1 MNFKG
6 RSLAVLCGVLL
17 LGGCGEV
24 NEAPTLPG
32 PVQVDP
38 TAFVSAQEYRFTPG
52 SVLETTSL
60 RLDFINPRFGGGVS
74 IPVRSS
80 PNQGSGEARLQGIEA
95 IIAPTDDNRI
105 AIRIAERV
113 PPLEVVAFAPNNAR
127 LSTRV
132 DLSTENGLALISSGV
147 GDRRLRVNTAFSG
160 EIGIT
165 RLRERVS
172 STSTTLR
179 PDGSLTTT
187 ELREE
192 VPEFVITG
200 RITLQV
206 TRILVSRSGNQV
218 VLEGQASLTAR
229 VPGVLNEVT
238 GQFFGSSDLRQS
250 NVDVIL
256 QQGSFSASF
265 VVRQR
270 GVAGDGTPEDPLAL
284 FARLNFR
291 PNQAEIVYRPAQV
304 GTQSVLF
311 APDPTRPNI
320 LPNQLVR
327 IRRLLNG
334 RVQAEFDPANVST
347 VLNFVQVSPPPRPF
361 PTPIPQL
368 PVPTPGPG
376 APTAFDYF
384 FSLRTE
390 RSTGT
395 LPGSPVE
402 GTNPDPVILQGI
414 VPATGDFVFR
424 TLAGAQL
431 AGPFNRRDIGGGV
444 QRGNLNLIFDS
455 TTSAD
460 RISGQWFLEQE
471 FPTGNVEGGTAD
483 EPGNAPSREG
493 AILIIRGFFEGTEV
507 RL

>member
-60 RLDFINPRFGGGVS
+60 RLDYVNPRFDNG
-74 IPVRSS
+74 IPVRTN
-80 PNQGSGEARLQGIEA
+80 PLQGSGEARIANVEA
-95 IIAPTDDNRI
+95 RILPVNEIPANELTIDSTLRSSTLAIQIARTAPLVNLI
-105 AIRIAERV
+105 A
-113 PPLEVVAFAPNNAR
+113 FGPNDGR
-127 LSTRV
+127 LSTQFNIAGLV
-132 DLSTENGLALISSGV
+132 AISTNPNDQRI
-147 GDRRLRVNTAFSG
+147 RVNTTFRAVRDDK
-160 EIGIT
+160 T
-165 RLRERVS
+165 VL
-172 STSTTLR
+172 TLTVR
-179 PDGSLTTT
+179 
-187 ELREE
+187 
-192 VPEFVITG
+192 
-200 RITLQV
+200 
-206 TRILVSRSGNQV
+206 RILVNRNGSQV
-218 VLEGQASLTAR
+218 VLEGDSSLI
-229 VPGVLNEVT
+229 VPTTGVLYEDPGPN
-238 GQFFGSSDLRQS
+238 GNPPAGSFVNPPPPQGP
-250 NVDVIL
+250 VVAIL
-256 QQGSFSASF
+256 QTGNFSASF

-270 GVAGDGTPEDPLAL
+270 GVAGDGTPEDALAL
-284 FARLNFR
+284 YARLNFR

-361 PTPIPQL
+361 PTPISQL
-368 PVPTPGPG
+368 PVPGRPD

-402 GTNPDPVILQGI
+402 GTNLEPVILQGI
-414 VPATGDFVFR
+414 VPTTGDFVFR

-431 AGPFNRRDIGGGV
+431 AGPFNRLDVGGGV

-483 EPGNAPSREG
+483 EPGTPASQQG
-493 AILIIRGFFEGTEV
+493 AILIIRGFFDGAQV

>member
-60 RLDFINPRFGGGVS
+60 RLDYVNPRFDNG
-74 IPVRSS
+74 IPVRTN
-80 PNQGSGEARLQGIEA
+80 PLQGSGEARIANVEA
-95 IIAPTDDNRI
+95 RI
-105 AIRIAERV
+105 LPVNEIPASELTIDSTLRSSTLAIQIGRTT
-113 PPLEVVAFAPNNAR
+113 PLVNITAFGPNDGR
-127 LSTRV
+127 LSTQFNIAGLV
-132 DLSTENGLALISSGV
+132 AISTNPNDQRI
-147 GDRRLRVNTAFSG
+147 RVNTTFRAV
-160 EIGIT
+160 
-165 RLRERVS
+165 REGTVL
-172 STSTTLR
+172 TLTVR
-179 PDGSLTTT
+179 
-187 ELREE
+187 
-192 VPEFVITG
+192 
-200 RITLQV
+200 
-206 TRILVSRSGNQV
+206 RILVNRNGNQV
-218 VLEGQASLTAR
+218 VLEGDSSLI
-229 VPGVLNEVT
+229 VPTTGVLFEDGGPGPGGEILAPGSFVNPLPPQGPVT
-238 GQFFGSSDLRQS
+238 A
-250 NVDVIL
+250 IL
-256 QQGSFSASF
+256 QTGSFSASF

-270 GVAGDGTPEDPLAL
+270 GVAGDGTPEDALAL

-368 PVPTPGPG
+368 PELPVPDRPG
-376 APTAFDYF
+376 APTVFDYF

-390 RSTGT
+390 REEGEDT
-395 LPGSPVE
+395 PV
-402 GTNPDPVILQGI
+402 VLQGI

-431 AGPFNRRDIGGGV
+431 AGPFNRLDIGGGT
-444 QRGNLNLIFDS
+444 QRGNLNLVFDS
-455 TTSAD
+455 TTSAE
-460 RISGQWFLEQE
+460 RISGQWFLEQQ
-471 FPTGNVEGGTAD
+471 FPTNALTPDPTGT
-483 EPGNAPSREG
+483 
-493 AILIIRGFFEGTEV
+493 ILIIRGFFEGTEV

>member
-1 MNFKG
+1 MSFKS

-24 NEAPTLPG
+24 NESPTLPG

-38 TAFVSAQEYRFTPG
+38 AAFVSAQEYRFTPG

-165 RLRERVS
+165 QLRERVS
-172 STSTTLR
+172 ATSTTLR
-179 PDGSLTTT
+179 PDGSLTTN

-192 VPEFVITG
+192 VPEFIITG

-218 VLEGQASLTAR
+218 VLEGQAFLTSR

-238 GQFFGSSDLRQS
+238 GEFFGSSDLRQS

-270 GVAGDGTPEDPLAL
+270 GVAGDGTPEDALAL

-368 PVPTPGPG
+368 PVPTPGPD

-390 RSTGT
+390 REEGGGT
-395 LPGSPVE
+395 PV
-402 GTNPDPVILQGI
+402 VLQGI

-431 AGPFNRRDIGGGV
+431 AGPFNRLDVGGSV
-444 QRGNLNLIFDS
+444 QKGNLNLIFDS
-455 TTSAD
+455 TTSAE
-460 RISGQWFLEQE
+460 RISGQWFIEQE
-471 FPTGNVEGGTAD
+471 FPTNNLAD
-483 EPGNAPSREG
+483 REG

>member
-60 RLDFINPRFGGGVS
+60 RLDYVNPRFDNG
-74 IPVRSS
+74 IPVRTN
-80 PNQGSGEARLQGIEA
+80 PLQGSGEARIANVEA
-95 IIAPTDDNRI
+95 RILPVNEIPASELTIDSTLRSSTLAIQIGQTTPLVNLIA
-105 AIRIAERV
+105 
-113 PPLEVVAFAPNNAR
+113 FGPNDGR
-127 LSTRV
+127 LSTQFNIAGLV
-132 DLSTENGLALISSGV
+132 AISTNPNDQRI
-147 GDRRLRVNTAFSG
+147 RVNTTFRAVRDDK
-160 EIGIT
+160 T
-165 RLRERVS
+165 VL
-172 STSTTLR
+172 TLTVR
-179 PDGSLTTT
+179 
-187 ELREE
+187 
-192 VPEFVITG
+192 
-200 RITLQV
+200 
-206 TRILVSRSGNQV
+206 RILVNRNGSQV
-218 VLEGQASLTAR
+218 VLEGDSSLI
-229 VPGVLNEVT
+229 VPTTGVLYEDPGPN
-238 GQFFGSSDLRQS
+238 GNPPAGSFVNPPPPQGP
-250 NVDVIL
+250 VVAIL
-256 QQGSFSASF
+256 QTGNFSASF

-270 GVAGDGTPEDPLAL
+270 GVAGDGTPEDALAL
-284 FARLNFR
+284 YARLNFR

-311 APDPTRPNI
+311 APDPSRPNI

-334 RVQAEFDPANVST
+334 RVQAEFDPANTST

-368 PVPTPGPG
+368 PVPGRPD

-402 GTNPDPVILQGI
+402 GTNLEPVILQGI
-414 VPATGDFVFR
+414 VPTTGDFVFR

-431 AGPFNRRDIGGGV
+431 AGPFNRLDVGGGV

-483 EPGNAPSREG
+483 EPGNAPSQEG

>member
-38 TAFVSAQEYRFTPG
+38 TAFVSAQEYRFTPS
-52 SVLETTSL
+52 SVLETTNL
-60 RLDFINPRFGGGVS
+60 RLDYINPRFDNG
-74 IPVRSS
+74 IPVRTN
-80 PNQGSGEARLQGIEA
+80 PLQGSGEARIANVEA
-95 IIAPTDDNRI
+95 RILPVNEIPASELTIDSALRSSTLAIQIGQTTPLVNLIA
-105 AIRIAERV
+105 
-113 PPLEVVAFAPNNAR
+113 FGPNDGR
-127 LSTRV
+127 LSTQFNIAGLV
-132 DLSTENGLALISSGV
+132 AISTNPNDQRI
-147 GDRRLRVNTAFSG
+147 RVNTTFRAVRDDK
-160 EIGIT
+160 T
-165 RLRERVS
+165 VL
-172 STSTTLR
+172 TLTVR
-179 PDGSLTTT
+179 
-187 ELREE
+187 
-192 VPEFVITG
+192 
-200 RITLQV
+200 
-206 TRILVSRSGNQV
+206 RILVNRNGSQV
-218 VLEGQASLTAR
+218 VLEGDSSLI
-229 VPGVLNEVT
+229 VPTTGVLYEDPGPN
-238 GQFFGSSDLRQS
+238 GDPPAGSFVNPPPPQGP
-250 NVDVIL
+250 VVAIL
-256 QQGSFSASF
+256 QTGNFSASF

-270 GVAGDGTPEDPLAL
+270 GVAGDGTPEDALAL
-284 FARLNFR
+284 YARLNFR

-347 VLNFVQVSPPPRPF
+347 VLNFVQVSPPPQPF

-368 PVPTPGPG
+368 PVPDRPG

-402 GTNPDPVILQGI
+402 GTNLEPVILQGI

-455 TTSAD
+455 TTSAE
-460 RISGQWFLEQE
+460 RISGQWLLEQE
-471 FPTGNVEGGTAD
+471 FPT
-483 EPGNAPSREG
+483 
-493 AILIIRGFFEGTEV
+493 ILIIRGFFEGTEV

>member
-1 MNFKG
+1 M
-6 RSLAVLCGVLL
+6 
-17 LGGCGEV
+17 
-24 NEAPTLPG
+24 PG

-60 RLDFINPRFGGGVS
+60 RLDYVNPRFDNG
-74 IPVRSS
+74 IPVRTN
-80 PNQGSGEARLQGIEA
+80 PLQGSGEARIANVEA
-95 IIAPTDDNRI
+95 RILPVNEIPASDLTIDSTLRSSTLAIQIGRTTPLVNLIA
-105 AIRIAERV
+105 
-113 PPLEVVAFAPNNAR
+113 FGPNDGR
-127 LSTRV
+127 LSTQFNIAGLV
-132 DLSTENGLALISSGV
+132 AVSTLPNDQRI
-147 GDRRLRVNTAFSG
+147 RVNTTFRTIRDDG
-160 EIGIT
+160 T
-165 RLRERVS
+165 VL
-172 STSTTLR
+172 TLTVR
-179 PDGSLTTT
+179 
-187 ELREE
+187 
-192 VPEFVITG
+192 
-200 RITLQV
+200 
-206 TRILVSRSGNQV
+206 RILVNRNGNQV
-218 VLEGQASLTAR
+218 VLEGDSSLIVRTT
-229 VPGVLNEVT
+229 GVLYEDPGPGGNPPA
-238 GQFFGSSDLRQS
+238 GSFVNPTEGVSA
-250 NVDVIL
+250 IL
-256 QQGSFSASF
+256 QTGSFSASF

-270 GVAGDGTPEDPLAL
+270 GVAGDGTPEDALAL

-334 RVQAEFDPANVST
+334 RVQAEFDPANTST

-368 PVPTPGPG
+368 PVPTRPG
-376 APTAFDYF
+376 APTVFDYF

-402 GTNPDPVILQGI
+402 GSNPEPVILQGI
-414 VPATGDFVFR
+414 VPTTGDFVFR

-431 AGPFNRRDIGGGV
+431 AGPFNRLDIGGGT
-444 QRGNLNLIFDS
+444 QRGNLNLVFDS
-455 TTSAD
+455 TTSAE

-471 FPTGNVEGGTAD
+471 FPTGNVEGGTED
-483 EPGNAPSREG
+483 EPGNDASQEG

>member
-24 NEAPTLPG
+24 NESPTLPG

-60 RLDFINPRFGGGVS
+60 RLDYVNPRFDNG
-74 IPVRSS
+74 IPVRTN
-80 PNQGSGEARLQGIEA
+80 PLQGSGEARIANVEA
-95 IIAPTDDNRI
+95 RI
-105 AIRIAERV
+105 LPVNEIPASELTIDSTLRSSTLAIQIGRTT
-113 PPLEVVAFAPNNAR
+113 PLVNLTAFGPNDGR
-127 LSTRV
+127 LSTQFNIAGLV
-132 DLSTENGLALISSGV
+132 AISTNPNDQRI
-147 GDRRLRVNTAFSG
+147 RVNTTFRAASEG
-160 EIGIT
+160 T
-165 RLRERVS
+165 VL
-172 STSTTLR
+172 TLTVR
-179 PDGSLTTT
+179 
-187 ELREE
+187 
-192 VPEFVITG
+192 
-200 RITLQV
+200 
-206 TRILVSRSGNQV
+206 RILVIRNGNQV
-218 VLEGQASLTAR
+218 VLEGDSSLI
-229 VPGVLNEVT
+229 VPTVGVLFENGGPGPGGEILAP
-238 GQFFGSSDLRQS
+238 GSFVNPPPPQGPVVAILRT
-250 NVDVIL
+250 
-256 QQGSFSASF
+256 GSFSASF

-270 GVAGDGTPEDPLAL
+270 GVAGDGTPEDALAL

-291 PNQAEIVYRPAQV
+291 PNQAEIVYRPDQV

-368 PVPTPGPG
+368 PVPDRPG

-390 RSTGT
+390 REEG
-395 LPGSPVE
+395 E
-402 GTNPDPVILQGI
+402 GTPVVLQGI

-431 AGPFNRRDIGGGV
+431 SGPFNRLDIGGGT
-444 QRGNLNLIFDS
+444 QRGNLNLVFDS
-455 TTSAD
+455 TTSAE

-471 FPTGNVEGGTAD
+471 FPTGNIEDGT
-483 EPGNAPSREG
+483 ENQEG

>member
-1 MNFKG
+1 M
-6 RSLAVLCGVLL
+6 
-17 LGGCGEV
+17 
-24 NEAPTLPG
+24 PG

-38 TAFVSAQEYRFTPG
+38 AAFVSAQEYRFTPG

-60 RLDFINPRFGGGVS
+60 RLDYVNPRFDRG
-74 IPVRSS
+74 IPVRTN
-80 PNQGSGEARLQGIEA
+80 PLQGSGEARIANVEA
-95 IIAPTDDNRI
+95 RILPVNEIPATELTIDSTLRSSTLAIQIGRTTPLVNLIA
-105 AIRIAERV
+105 
-113 PPLEVVAFAPNNAR
+113 FGPNDGR
-127 LSTRV
+127 LSTQFNIAGLV
-132 DLSTENGLALISSGV
+132 AVSTLPNDQRI
-147 GDRRLRVNTAFSG
+147 RVNTTFRT
-160 EIGIT
+160 IRDDRT
-165 RLRERVS
+165 VL
-172 STSTTLR
+172 TLTVR
-179 PDGSLTTT
+179 
-187 ELREE
+187 
-192 VPEFVITG
+192 
-200 RITLQV
+200 
-206 TRILVSRSGNQV
+206 RILVNRNGNQV
-218 VLEGQASLTAR
+218 VLEGDSSLIVRTT
-229 VPGVLNEVT
+229 GVLYEDPGPGGNPPA
-238 GQFFGSSDLRQS
+238 GSFVNPTEGVSA
-250 NVDVIL
+250 IL
-256 QQGSFSASF
+256 QTGSFSASF

-270 GVAGDGTPEDPLAL
+270 GVAGDGTPEDALAL

-334 RVQAEFDPANVST
+334 RVQAEFDPANTST

-368 PVPTPGPG
+368 PVPDRPG
-376 APTAFDYF
+376 APTVFDYF

-402 GTNPDPVILQGI
+402 GDNPQPVILQGI
-414 VPATGDFVFR
+414 VPTTGDFVFR

-431 AGPFNRRDIGGGV
+431 AGPFNRLDIGGGT
-444 QRGNLNLIFDS
+444 QRGNLNLVFDS
-455 TTSAD
+455 TTSAE

-483 EPGNAPSREG
+483 EPGDAPSREG

>member
-1 MNFKG
+1 MSFKS

-24 NEAPTLPG
+24 NESPTLPG

-38 TAFVSAQEYRFTPG
+38 AAFVSAQEYRFTPG

-60 RLDFINPRFGGGVS
+60 RLDYVNPRFDNG
-74 IPVRSS
+74 IPVRTN
-80 PNQGSGEARLQGIEA
+80 PFQGSGEARITNVEA
-95 IIAPTDDNRI
+95 RI
-105 AIRIAERV
+105 LPVNEIPASELTIDSTLRSSTLAIQIGRTT
-113 PPLEVVAFAPNNAR
+113 PLVNITAFGPNDGR
-127 LSTRV
+127 LSTQFNIAGLV
-132 DLSTENGLALISSGV
+132 AISTLPNDQRI
-147 GDRRLRVNTAFSG
+147 RVNTTFRA
-160 EIGIT
+160 T
-165 RLRERVS
+165 REGTVL
-172 STSTTLR
+172 TLTVR
-179 PDGSLTTT
+179 
-187 ELREE
+187 
-192 VPEFVITG
+192 
-200 RITLQV
+200 
-206 TRILVSRSGNQV
+206 RILVSRNGNQV
-218 VLEGQASLTAR
+218 VLEGDSSLI
-229 VPGVLNEVT
+229 VPTTGVLYEDPGPNGNPPAGSFVNPPPPQGPVT
-238 GQFFGSSDLRQS
+238 A
-250 NVDVIL
+250 IL
-256 QQGSFSASF
+256 QTGSFSASF

-270 GVAGDGTPEDPLAL
+270 GVAGDGTPEDALAL

-291 PNQAEIVYRPAQV
+291 PNQAEIVYSPAQV
-304 GTQSVLF
+304 GMQSVLF

-368 PVPTPGPG
+368 PAPDCPD

-402 GTNPDPVILQGI
+402 GSNPEPVILQGI
-414 VPATGDFVFR
+414 VPTTGDFVFR

-431 AGPFNRRDIGGGV
+431 SGPFNRLDIGGSV
-444 QRGNLNLIFDS
+444 QRGNLSLVFDPA
-455 TTSAD
+455 TSAE

-471 FPTGNVEGGTAD
+471 FPTNNLA
-483 EPGNAPSREG
+483 AREG
-493 AILIIRGFFEGTEV
+493 IILIIRGFFEGTEV

>member
-24 NEAPTLPG
+24 NESPTLPG

-38 TAFVSAQEYRFTPG
+38 AAFVSAQEYRFTPG

-60 RLDFINPRFGGGVS
+60 RLDYVNPRFDNG
-74 IPVRSS
+74 IPVRTN
-80 PNQGSGEARLQGIEA
+80 PLQGSGEARIANVEA
-95 IIAPTDDNRI
+95 RI
-105 AIRIAERV
+105 LPVNEIPASELTIDSTLRSSTLAIQIGRTT
-113 PPLEVVAFAPNNAR
+113 PLVNITAFGPNDGR
-127 LSTRV
+127 LSTQFNIAGLV
-132 DLSTENGLALISSGV
+132 AISTLPNDQRI
-147 GDRRLRVNTAFSG
+147 RVNTTFRAIRDDG
-160 EIGIT
+160 T
-165 RLRERVS
+165 VL
-172 STSTTLR
+172 TL
-179 PDGSLTTT
+179 LTLTV
-187 ELREE
+187 R
-192 VPEFVITG
+192 
-200 RITLQV
+200 
-206 TRILVSRSGNQV
+206 RILVNRNGNQV
-218 VLEGQASLTAR
+218 VLEGDSSLI
-229 VPGVLNEVT
+229 VPTTGVLYEDPGPN
-238 GQFFGSSDLRQS
+238 GNPPAGSFVNPPPPQGP
-250 NVDVIL
+250 VVAIL
-256 QQGSFSASF
+256 QTGNFSASF

-270 GVAGDGTPEDPLAL
+270 GVAGDGTPEDALAL

-311 APDPTRPNI
+311 APDPTRLNI

-334 RVQAEFDPANVST
+334 RVQAEFDPANTST

-390 RSTGT
+390 REEGGGT
-395 LPGSPVE
+395 PV
-402 GTNPDPVILQGI
+402 VLQGI
-414 VPATGDFVFR
+414 VPATGDFLFR

-431 AGPFNRRDIGGGV
+431 SGPFNRLDIGGGT
-444 QRGNLNLIFDS
+444 QRGNLNLVFDS
-455 TTSAD
+455 TTSAE
-460 RISGQWFLEQE
+460 RISGQWFIEQE
-471 FPTGNVEGGTAD
+471 FPTNNLEA
-483 EPGNAPSREG
+483 REG

>member
-24 NEAPTLPG
+24 NESPTLPG

-38 TAFVSAQEYRFTPG
+38 AAFVSAQEYRFTPG

-60 RLDFINPRFGGGVS
+60 RLDYVNPRFDNG
-74 IPVRSS
+74 IPVRTN
-80 PNQGSGEARLQGIEA
+80 PLQGSGEARIANVEA
-95 IIAPTDDNRI
+95 RILPVNEIPATELTIDSTLRSSTLAIQIGQTTPLVNLIA
-105 AIRIAERV
+105 
-113 PPLEVVAFAPNNAR
+113 FGPNDGR
-127 LSTRV
+127 LSTQFNIAGLV
-132 DLSTENGLALISSGV
+132 AVSTLPNDQRI
-147 GDRRLRVNTAFSG
+147 RVNTTFRAASEG
-160 EIGIT
+160 T
-165 RLRERVS
+165 VL
-172 STSTTLR
+172 TLTVR
-179 PDGSLTTT
+179 
-187 ELREE
+187 
-192 VPEFVITG
+192 
-200 RITLQV
+200 
-206 TRILVSRSGNQV
+206 RILVNRNGNQV
-218 VLEGQASLTAR
+218 VLEGDSSLIVRTT
-229 VPGVLNEVT
+229 GVLYEDPGPGGNPPA
-238 GQFFGSSDLRQS
+238 GSFVNPPEGVSA
-250 NVDVIL
+250 IL
-256 QQGSFSASF
+256 QTGSFSASF

-270 GVAGDGTPEDPLAL
+270 GVAGDGTPEDALAL

-368 PVPTPGPG
+368 PVPERPG

-402 GTNPDPVILQGI
+402 GTNLSPVILQGI
-414 VPATGDFVFR
+414 VPTTGDFVFR

-431 AGPFNRRDIGGGV
+431 AGPFNRADIGGSLL
-444 QRGNLNLIFDS
+444 RGNLNLVFDP
-455 TTSAD
+455 TTSGSN
-460 RISGQWFLEQE
+460 ISGQFFIEQE
-471 FPTGNVEGGTAD
+471 FPTDNQVIGPNPPTGDGNTGTPDAGGV
-483 EPGNAPSREG
+483 
-493 AILIIRGFFEGTEV
+493 ILIIRGFFEGTQV

>member
-24 NEAPTLPG
+24 NESPTLPG

-38 TAFVSAQEYRFTPG
+38 AAFVSAQEYRFTPG

-60 RLDFINPRFGGGVS
+60 RLDYVNPRFDNG
-74 IPVRSS
+74 IPVRTN
-80 PNQGSGEARLQGIEA
+80 PLQGSGEARIANVEA
-95 IIAPTDDNRI
+95 RILPVNEIPASELTIDSTLRSSTLAIQIGRTTPLVNLIA
-105 AIRIAERV
+105 
-113 PPLEVVAFAPNNAR
+113 FGPNDGR
-127 LSTRV
+127 LSTQFNIAGLV
-132 DLSTENGLALISSGV
+132 AVSTLPNDQRI
-147 GDRRLRVNTAFSG
+147 RVNTTFRA
-160 EIGIT
+160 IRDDRT
-165 RLRERVS
+165 VL
-172 STSTTLR
+172 TLTVR
-179 PDGSLTTT
+179 
-187 ELREE
+187 
-192 VPEFVITG
+192 
-200 RITLQV
+200 
-206 TRILVSRSGNQV
+206 RILVNRNGNQV
-218 VLEGQASLTAR
+218 VLEGDSSLI
-229 VPGVLNEVT
+229 VPTTGVLYEDPGPGGNPPA
-238 GQFFGSSDLRQS
+238 GSFVNPTEGVSA
-250 NVDVIL
+250 IL
-256 QQGSFSASF
+256 QTGSFSASF

-270 GVAGDGTPEDPLAL
+270 GVAGDGTPEDALAL

-334 RVQAEFDPANVST
+334 RVQAEFDPANTST

-368 PVPTPGPG
+368 PVPTPRPG

-483 EPGNAPSREG
+483 EPGNAPSQEG

>member
-52 SVLETTSL
+52 SVLETTNL
-60 RLDFINPRFGGGVS
+60 RLDYINPRFNNG
-74 IPVRSS
+74 IPVRTN
-80 PNQGSGEARLQGIEA
+80 PLQGSGEARIANVEA
-95 IIAPTDDNRI
+95 RILPVNEIPASELTIDSTLRSSTLAIQIGQTTPLVNLIA
-105 AIRIAERV
+105 
-113 PPLEVVAFAPNNAR
+113 FGPNDGR
-127 LSTRV
+127 LSTQFNIAGLV
-132 DLSTENGLALISSGV
+132 AISTNPNDQRI
-147 GDRRLRVNTAFSG
+147 RVNTTFRAVRDDK
-160 EIGIT
+160 T
-165 RLRERVS
+165 VL
-172 STSTTLR
+172 TLTVR
-179 PDGSLTTT
+179 
-187 ELREE
+187 
-192 VPEFVITG
+192 
-200 RITLQV
+200 
-206 TRILVSRSGNQV
+206 RILVNRNGSQV
-218 VLEGQASLTAR
+218 VLEGDSSLI
-229 VPGVLNEVT
+229 VPTTGVLYEDPGPN
-238 GQFFGSSDLRQS
+238 GNPPAGSFVNPLPPQGP
-250 NVDVIL
+250 VVAIL
-256 QQGSFSASF
+256 QTGNFSASF

-270 GVAGDGTPEDPLAL
+270 GVAGDGTPEDALAL
-284 FARLNFR
+284 YARLNFR

-361 PTPIPQL
+361 PTPISQL
-368 PVPTPGPG
+368 PVPGRPD

-402 GTNPDPVILQGI
+402 GTNLEPVILQGI
-414 VPATGDFVFR
+414 VPTTGDFVFR

-431 AGPFNRRDIGGGV
+431 AGPFNRLDVGGGV

-483 EPGNAPSREG
+483 EPGNAPSQEG

>member
-24 NEAPTLPG
+24 NESPTLPG

-38 TAFVSAQEYRFTPG
+38 AAFVSAQEYRFTPG

-60 RLDFINPRFGGGVS
+60 RLDYVNPRFDNG
-74 IPVRSS
+74 IPVRTN
-80 PNQGSGEARLQGIEA
+80 PLQGSGEARIANVEA
-95 IIAPTDDNRI
+95 RILPVNEIPASDLTIDSTLRSSTLAVQIGRTTPLVNLIA
-105 AIRIAERV
+105 
-113 PPLEVVAFAPNNAR
+113 FGPNDGR
-127 LSTRV
+127 LSTQFNIAGLV
-132 DLSTENGLALISSGV
+132 AVSTLPNDQRI
-147 GDRRLRVNTAFSG
+147 RVNTTFRAIRDDG
-160 EIGIT
+160 T
-165 RLRERVS
+165 VL
-172 STSTTLR
+172 TLTVR
-179 PDGSLTTT
+179 
-187 ELREE
+187 
-192 VPEFVITG
+192 
-200 RITLQV
+200 
-206 TRILVSRSGNQV
+206 RILVNRNGNQV
-218 VLEGQASLTAR
+218 VLEGDSSLI
-229 VPGVLNEVT
+229 VPTTGVLYEDPGPN
-238 GQFFGSSDLRQS
+238 GNPPAGSFVNPSPPRGP
-250 NVDVIL
+250 VVAIL
-256 QQGSFSASF
+256 QTGNFSASF

-270 GVAGDGTPEDPLAL
+270 GVAGDGTPEDALAL

-334 RVQAEFDPANVST
+334 RVQAEFDPANTST

-368 PVPTPGPG
+368 PVPDRPG
-376 APTAFDYF
+376 APTVFDYF

-395 LPGSPVE
+395 LTLPGSPVE
-402 GTNPDPVILQGI
+402 GSNLEPVILQGI
-414 VPATGDFVFR
+414 VPTTGDFVFR

-431 AGPFNRRDIGGGV
+431 AGPFNRLDIGGGT
-444 QRGNLNLIFDS
+444 QRGNLNLVFDS
-455 TTSAD
+455 TTSAE

-471 FPTGNVEGGTAD
+471 FPTGNVEGGTAN
-483 EPGNAPSREG
+483 EPGNDPSREG

>member
-24 NEAPTLPG
+24 NESPTLPG

-38 TAFVSAQEYRFTPG
+38 AAFVSAQEYRFTPG

-60 RLDFINPRFGGGVS
+60 RLDYVNPRFDNG
-74 IPVRSS
+74 IPVRTN
-80 PNQGSGEARLQGIEA
+80 PFQGSGEARIANVEA
-95 IIAPTDDNRI
+95 RILPVNEIPASDLTIDSTLRSSTLAIQIGQTTPLVNLIA
-105 AIRIAERV
+105 
-113 PPLEVVAFAPNNAR
+113 FGPNDGR
-127 LSTRV
+127 LSTQFNIAGLV
-132 DLSTENGLALISSGV
+132 AISTNPNDQRI
-147 GDRRLRVNTAFSG
+147 RVNTTFRAA
-160 EIGIT
+160 
-165 RLRERVS
+165 REGTVL
-172 STSTTLR
+172 TLTVR
-179 PDGSLTTT
+179 
-187 ELREE
+187 
-192 VPEFVITG
+192 
-200 RITLQV
+200 
-206 TRILVSRSGNQV
+206 RILVNRNGNQV
-218 VLEGQASLTAR
+218 VLEGDSSLIVRTT
-229 VPGVLNEVT
+229 GVLYEDPGPGGNPLA
-238 GQFFGSSDLRQS
+238 GSFVNPTEGVSA
-250 NVDVIL
+250 IL
-256 QQGSFSASF
+256 QTGSFSASF

-270 GVAGDGTPEDPLAL
+270 GVAGDGTPEDALAL

-368 PVPTPGPG
+368 PVPDRPG

-402 GTNPDPVILQGI
+402 GTNPEPVILQGI
-414 VPATGDFVFR
+414 VPTTGDFVFR

-431 AGPFNRRDIGGGV
+431 AGPFNRLDIGGGT
-444 QRGNLNLIFDS
+444 QRGNLNLVFDS
-455 TTSAD
+455 TTSAE

-471 FPTGNVEGGTAD
+471 FPTGNIEGGTED
-483 EPGNAPSREG
+483 EPGSPASREG

>member
-52 SVLETTSL
+52 SVLETTNL
-60 RLDFINPRFGGGVS
+60 RLDYINPRFDNG
-74 IPVRSS
+74 IPVRTN
-80 PNQGSGEARLQGIEA
+80 PLQGSGEARIANVEA
-95 IIAPTDDNRI
+95 RILPVNEIPASELTIDSTLRSSTLAIQIGQTTPLVNLIA
-105 AIRIAERV
+105 
-113 PPLEVVAFAPNNAR
+113 FGPNDGR
-127 LSTRV
+127 LSTQFNIAGLV
-132 DLSTENGLALISSGV
+132 AISTNPNDQRI
-147 GDRRLRVNTAFSG
+147 RVNTTFRAVRDDK
-160 EIGIT
+160 T
-165 RLRERVS
+165 VL
-172 STSTTLR
+172 TLTVR
-179 PDGSLTTT
+179 
-187 ELREE
+187 
-192 VPEFVITG
+192 
-200 RITLQV
+200 
-206 TRILVSRSGNQV
+206 RILVNRNGSQV
-218 VLEGQASLTAR
+218 VLEGDSSLI
-229 VPGVLNEVT
+229 VPTTGVLYEDPGPN
-238 GQFFGSSDLRQS
+238 GNPPAGSFVNPPPPQGP
-250 NVDVIL
+250 VVAIL
-256 QQGSFSASF
+256 QTGNFSASF

-270 GVAGDGTPEDPLAL
+270 GVAGDGTPEDALAL
-284 FARLNFR
+284 YARLNFR

-361 PTPIPQL
+361 PTPISQL
-368 PVPTPGPG
+368 PVPGRPD

-402 GTNPDPVILQGI
+402 GTNLEPVILQGI
-414 VPATGDFVFR
+414 VPTTGDFVFR

-431 AGPFNRRDIGGGV
+431 AGPFNRLDVGGGV

-483 EPGNAPSREG
+483 EPGNAPSQEG

>member
-160 EIGIT
+160 EIVT
-165 RLRERVS
+165 TQLRERVS
-172 STSTTLR
+172 ATSTTLQ
-179 PDGSLTTT
+179 PDGTLQVN
-187 ELREE
+187 ELKEE
-192 VPEFVITG
+192 VEEPTRIG

-206 TRILVSRSGNQV
+206 KRILVSRSGNQV
-218 VLEGQASLTAR
+218 VLEGQAFLTSR

-238 GQFFGSSDLRQS
+238 GEFFGSSDLRQS

-270 GVAGDGTPEDPLAL
+270 GVAGDGTPEDALAL
-284 FARLNFR
+284 YARLNFR

-361 PTPIPQL
+361 PTPISQL
-368 PVPTPGPG
+368 PVPGRPD

-402 GTNPDPVILQGI
+402 GTNLEPVILQGI
-414 VPATGDFVFR
+414 VPTTGDFVFR

-431 AGPFNRRDIGGGV
+431 AGPFNRLDVGGGV

-483 EPGNAPSREG
+483 EPGNAPSQEG

>member
-24 NEAPTLPG
+24 NESPTLPG

-38 TAFVSAQEYRFTPG
+38 AAFVSAQEYRFTPG

-60 RLDFINPRFGGGVS
+60 RLDYVNPRFDNG
-74 IPVRSS
+74 IPVRTN
-80 PNQGSGEARLQGIEA
+80 PLQGSGEARIANVEA
-95 IIAPTDDNRI
+95 RI
-105 AIRIAERV
+105 LPVNEIPATELTIDSTLRSSTLAIQIGRTT
-113 PPLEVVAFAPNNAR
+113 PLVNITAFGPNDGR
-127 LSTRV
+127 LSTQFNIAGLV
-132 DLSTENGLALISSGV
+132 AISTLPNDQRI
-147 GDRRLRVNTAFSG
+147 RVNTTFRA
-160 EIGIT
+160 IRDDRT
-165 RLRERVS
+165 VL
-172 STSTTLR
+172 TLTVR
-179 PDGSLTTT
+179 
-187 ELREE
+187 
-192 VPEFVITG
+192 
-200 RITLQV
+200 
-206 TRILVSRSGNQV
+206 RILVSRNGNQV
-218 VLEGQASLTAR
+218 VLEGDSSLI
-229 VPGVLNEVT
+229 VPTVGVLFENGGPGPGGEILAP
-238 GQFFGSSDLRQS
+238 GSFVNPPPPQGP
-250 NVDVIL
+250 VVAIL
-256 QQGSFSASF
+256 QTGSFSASF

-270 GVAGDGTPEDPLAL
+270 GVAGDGTPEDALAL

-347 VLNFVQVSPPPRPF
+347 VLNFVQVSPPPN
-361 PTPIPQL
+361 
-368 PVPTPGPG
+368 

-390 RSTGT
+390 REEGGGT
-395 LPGSPVE
+395 PV
-402 GTNPDPVILQGI
+402 VLQGI
-414 VPATGDFVFR
+414 VPATGDFLFR

-431 AGPFNRRDIGGGV
+431 SGPFNRLDIGGGT
-444 QRGNLNLIFDS
+444 QRGNLNLVFDS
-455 TTSAD
+455 TTSAE
-460 RISGQWFLEQE
+460 RISGQWFLEQQ
-471 FPTGNVEGGTAD
+471 FPTNTLTPDPTGT
-483 EPGNAPSREG
+483 
-493 AILIIRGFFEGTEV
+493 ILIIRGFFEGTEV

>member
-52 SVLETTSL
+52 SVLETTNL
-60 RLDFINPRFGGGVS
+60 RLDYINPRFDNG
-74 IPVRSS
+74 IPVRTN
-80 PNQGSGEARLQGIEA
+80 PLQGSGEARIANVEA
-95 IIAPTDDNRI
+95 RILPVNEIPANELTIDSTLRSSTLAIQIARTAPLVNLI
-105 AIRIAERV
+105 A
-113 PPLEVVAFAPNNAR
+113 FGPNDGR
-127 LSTRV
+127 LSTQFNIAGLV
-132 DLSTENGLALISSGV
+132 AISTNPNDQRI
-147 GDRRLRVNTAFSG
+147 RVNTTFRAVRDDK
-160 EIGIT
+160 T
-165 RLRERVS
+165 VL
-172 STSTTLR
+172 TLTVR
-179 PDGSLTTT
+179 
-187 ELREE
+187 
-192 VPEFVITG
+192 
-200 RITLQV
+200 
-206 TRILVSRSGNQV
+206 RILVNRNGSQV
-218 VLEGQASLTAR
+218 VLEGDSSLI
-229 VPGVLNEVT
+229 VPTTGVLYEDPGPN
-238 GQFFGSSDLRQS
+238 GNPPAGSFVNPPPPQGP
-250 NVDVIL
+250 VVAIL
-256 QQGSFSASF
+256 QTGNFSASF

-270 GVAGDGTPEDPLAL
+270 GVAGDGTPEDALAL
-284 FARLNFR
+284 YARLNFR

-361 PTPIPQL
+361 PTPISQL
-368 PVPTPGPG
+368 PVPGRPD

-402 GTNPDPVILQGI
+402 GTNLEPVILQGI
-414 VPATGDFVFR
+414 VPTTGDFVFR

-431 AGPFNRRDIGGGV
+431 AGPFNRLDVGGGV

-483 EPGNAPSREG
+483 EPGTPASQQG
-493 AILIIRGFFEGTEV
+493 AILIIRGFFDGAQV

>member
-24 NEAPTLPG
+24 NESPTLPG

-38 TAFVSAQEYRFTPG
+38 AAFVSAQEYRFTPG

-60 RLDFINPRFGGGVS
+60 RLDYVNPRFDNG
-74 IPVRSS
+74 IPVRNN
-80 PNQGSGEARLQGIEA
+80 PLQGSGEARIANVEA
-95 IIAPTDDNRI
+95 RILPVNEIPASDLTIDSTLRSSTLAVQIGRTTPLVNLIA
-105 AIRIAERV
+105 
-113 PPLEVVAFAPNNAR
+113 FGPNDGR
-127 LSTRV
+127 LSTQFSIAGLV
-132 DLSTENGLALISSGV
+132 AISTNPNDQRI
-147 GDRRLRVNTAFSG
+147 RVNTTFRAA
-160 EIGIT
+160 
-165 RLRERVS
+165 REGTVL
-172 STSTTLR
+172 TLTVR
-179 PDGSLTTT
+179 
-187 ELREE
+187 
-192 VPEFVITG
+192 
-200 RITLQV
+200 
-206 TRILVSRSGNQV
+206 RILVNRNGNQV
-218 VLEGQASLTAR
+218 VLEGDSSLIVRTT
-229 VPGVLNEVT
+229 GVLYEDPGPGGNPPA
-238 GQFFGSSDLRQS
+238 GSFVNPTEGVSA
-250 NVDVIL
+250 IL
-256 QQGSFSASF
+256 QTGSFSASF

-270 GVAGDGTPEDPLAL
+270 GVAGDGTPEDALAL

-334 RVQAEFDPANVST
+334 RVQAEFDPANTST

-368 PVPTPGPG
+368 PVPDRPG

-395 LPGSPVE
+395 LTLPGSPVE
-402 GTNPDPVILQGI
+402 GSNLEPVILQGI
-414 VPATGDFVFR
+414 VPTTGDFVFR

-431 AGPFNRRDIGGGV
+431 AGPFNRLDIGGGT
-444 QRGNLNLIFDS
+444 QRGNLNLVFDS
-455 TTSAD
+455 TTSAE

-471 FPTGNVEGGTAD
+471 FPTGNVEGGTAN
-483 EPGNAPSREG
+483 EPGNDPSREG

>member
-17 LGGCGEV
+17 LGGCGQIDESP
-24 NEAPTLPG
+24 ALPG

-60 RLDFINPRFGGGVS
+60 RLDYINPKFDNG
-74 IPVRSS
+74 IPVRNSGF
-80 PNQGSGEARLQGIEA
+80 QGSGEARITNVEARILPVNEIPANELTIDSTLRSSTLALQ
-95 IIAPTDDNRI
+95 IARTTPLVNLI
-105 AIRIAERV
+105 A
-113 PPLEVVAFAPNNAR
+113 FGPNDGR
-127 LSTRV
+127 LSTQFSIAGLV
-132 DLSTENGLALISSGV
+132 ALSTNPNDQRI
-147 GDRRLRVNTAFSG
+147 RVNTTFRAADPDT
-160 EIGIT
+160 ET
-165 RLRERVS
+165 VL
-172 STSTTLR
+172 TLTVR
-179 PDGSLTTT
+179 
-187 ELREE
+187 
-192 VPEFVITG
+192 
-200 RITLQV
+200 
-206 TRILVSRSGNQV
+206 RILVSRNGNQV
-218 VLEGQASLTAR
+218 VLEGDSSLI
-229 VPGVLNEVT
+229 VPTVGVLYEDPGPNGNPPAGSFVNPPPPQGPVT
-238 GQFFGSSDLRQS
+238 A
-250 NVDVIL
+250 IL
-256 QQGSFSASF
+256 QTGSFSASF

-270 GVAGDGTPEDPLAL
+270 GVAGDGTPEDALAL

-291 PNQAEIVYRPAQV
+291 PNQAEIVYRPAYAQL
-304 GTQSVLF
+304 GAQSLLF

-368 PVPTPGPG
+368 PVPERPV
-376 APTAFDYF
+376 APAAFNYF

-390 RSTGT
+390 RDG
-395 LPGSPVE
+395 E
-402 GTNPDPVILQGI
+402 GTTPGPVVLQGI
-414 VPATGDFVFR
+414 VPSSGDFIFR

-431 AGPFNRRDIGGGV
+431 SGPFNRFDIGGGT
-444 QRGNLNLIFDS
+444 QRGNLSLVFDP
-455 TTSAD
+455 TTSAE

-471 FPTGNVEGGTAD
+471 FPTSNVEAGTAD
-483 EPGNAPSREG
+483 DPGSAASEQG
-493 AILIIRGFFEGTEV
+493 SILIIRGFFEGTQV

>member
-24 NEAPTLPG
+24 NESPTLPG

-38 TAFVSAQEYRFTPG
+38 AAFVSAQEYRFTPG

-60 RLDFINPRFGGGVS
+60 RLDYVNPRFDNG
-74 IPVRSS
+74 IPVRTN
-80 PNQGSGEARLQGIEA
+80 PLQGSGEARIANVEA
-95 IIAPTDDNRI
+95 RILPVNEIPASDLTIDSTLRSSTLAIQIGRTTPLVNLIA
-105 AIRIAERV
+105 
-113 PPLEVVAFAPNNAR
+113 FGPNDGR
-127 LSTRV
+127 LSTQFSIAGLV
-132 DLSTENGLALISSGV
+132 AISTNPNDQRI
-147 GDRRLRVNTAFSG
+147 RVNTTFRAASEG
-160 EIGIT
+160 T
-165 RLRERVS
+165 VL
-172 STSTTLR
+172 TLTVR
-179 PDGSLTTT
+179 
-187 ELREE
+187 
-192 VPEFVITG
+192 
-200 RITLQV
+200 
-206 TRILVSRSGNQV
+206 RILVSRNGNQV
-218 VLEGQASLTAR
+218 VLEGDSSLI
-229 VPGVLNEVT
+229 VPTVGVLFENGGPGPGGEILAP
-238 GQFFGSSDLRQS
+238 GSFVNPPPPQGP
-250 NVDVIL
+250 VVAIL
-256 QQGSFSASF
+256 QTGSFSASF

-270 GVAGDGTPEDPLAL
+270 GVAGDGTPEDALAL

-368 PVPTPGPG
+368 PVPTPGPD

-390 RSTGT
+390 GEEGGGT
-395 LPGSPVE
+395 PV
-402 GTNPDPVILQGI
+402 VLQGI
-414 VPATGDFVFR
+414 VPATTGDFLFR

-431 AGPFNRRDIGGGV
+431 SGPFNRLDIGGGT
-444 QRGNLNLIFDS
+444 QRGNLNLVFDS
-455 TTSAD
+455 TTSAE
-460 RISGQWFLEQE
+460 RISGQWFLEQQ
-471 FPTGNVEGGTAD
+471 FPTNTLTPDPTGT
-483 EPGNAPSREG
+483 
-493 AILIIRGFFEGTEV
+493 ILIIRGFFEGTEV

>member
-24 NEAPTLPG
+24 NESPTLPG

-38 TAFVSAQEYRFTPG
+38 AAFVSAQEYRFTPG

-60 RLDFINPRFGGGVS
+60 RLDYVNPRFDNG
-74 IPVRSS
+74 IPVRTN
-80 PNQGSGEARLQGIEA
+80 PLQGSGEARIANVEA
-95 IIAPTDDNRI
+95 RI
-105 AIRIAERV
+105 LPVNEIPATELTIDSTLRSSTLAIQIGRTT
-113 PPLEVVAFAPNNAR
+113 PLVNITAFGPNDGR
-127 LSTRV
+127 LSTQFNIAGLV
-132 DLSTENGLALISSGV
+132 AVSTLPNDQRI
-147 GDRRLRVNTAFSG
+147 RVNTTFRAIRDDG
-160 EIGIT
+160 T
-165 RLRERVS
+165 VL
-172 STSTTLR
+172 TLTVR
-179 PDGSLTTT
+179 
-187 ELREE
+187 
-192 VPEFVITG
+192 
-200 RITLQV
+200 
-206 TRILVSRSGNQV
+206 RILVSRNGDQV
-218 VLEGQASLTAR
+218 VLEGDSSLI
-229 VPGVLNEVT
+229 VPTVGVLFENGGPGPGGEILAP
-238 GQFFGSSDLRQS
+238 GSFVNPPPPQS
-250 NVDVIL
+250 PVVAIL
-256 QQGSFSASF
+256 QTGSFSASF

-270 GVAGDGTPEDPLAL
+270 GVAGDGTPEDALAL
-284 FARLNFR
+284 YARLNFR

-311 APDPTRPNI
+311 APDPTRLNI

-431 AGPFNRRDIGGGV
+431 AGPFNRLDIGGGT
-444 QRGNLNLIFDS
+444 QRGNLNLVFDQ
-455 TTSAD
+455 TTSAE

-471 FPTGNVEGGTAD
+471 FPTGNIEGGTAD
-483 EPGNAPSREG
+483 ELGTPASREG
-493 AILIIRGFFEGTEV
+493 AILIIRGFFDGAQV

>member
-24 NEAPTLPG
+24 NESPTLPG

-60 RLDFINPRFGGGVS
+60 RLDYVNPRFDNG
-74 IPVRSS
+74 IPVRTN
-80 PNQGSGEARLQGIEA
+80 PLQGSGEARIANVEA
-95 IIAPTDDNRI
+95 RI
-105 AIRIAERV
+105 LPVNEIPASELTIDSTLRSSTLAIQIGRTT
-113 PPLEVVAFAPNNAR
+113 PLVNITAFGPNDGR
-127 LSTRV
+127 LSTQFSIAGLV
-132 DLSTENGLALISSGV
+132 AISTNPNDQRI
-147 GDRRLRVNTAFSG
+147 RVNTTFRAASEG
-160 EIGIT
+160 T
-165 RLRERVS
+165 VL
-172 STSTTLR
+172 TLTVR
-179 PDGSLTTT
+179 
-187 ELREE
+187 
-192 VPEFVITG
+192 
-200 RITLQV
+200 
-206 TRILVSRSGNQV
+206 RILVSRNGNQV
-218 VLEGQASLTAR
+218 VLEGDSSLI
-229 VPGVLNEVT
+229 VPTVGVLFENGGPGPGGEILAP
-238 GQFFGSSDLRQS
+238 GSFVNPPPPQGP
-250 NVDVIL
+250 VVAIL
-256 QQGSFSASF
+256 QTGSFSASF

-270 GVAGDGTPEDPLAL
+270 GVAGDGTPEDALAL

-334 RVQAEFDPANVST
+334 RVQAEFDPANTST

-368 PVPTPGPG
+368 PVPTPRPG

-483 EPGNAPSREG
+483 EPGNAPSQEG

>member
-24 NEAPTLPG
+24 NESPTLPG

-38 TAFVSAQEYRFTPG
+38 AAFVSAQEYRFTPG

-60 RLDFINPRFGGGVS
+60 RLDYVNPRFDNG
-74 IPVRSS
+74 IPVRTN
-80 PNQGSGEARLQGIEA
+80 PLQGSGEARIANVEA
-95 IIAPTDDNRI
+95 RILPVNEIPASDLTIDSTLRSSTLAIQIGRTTPLVNLIA
-105 AIRIAERV
+105 
-113 PPLEVVAFAPNNAR
+113 FGPNDGR
-127 LSTRV
+127 LSTQFSIAELV
-132 DLSTENGLALISSGV
+132 AISTNPNDQRI
-147 GDRRLRVNTAFSG
+147 RVNTTFRAA
-160 EIGIT
+160 
-165 RLRERVS
+165 REGTVL
-172 STSTTLR
+172 TLTVR
-179 PDGSLTTT
+179 
-187 ELREE
+187 
-192 VPEFVITG
+192 
-200 RITLQV
+200 
-206 TRILVSRSGNQV
+206 RILVNRNGNQV
-218 VLEGQASLTAR
+218 VLEGDSSLIVRTT
-229 VPGVLNEVT
+229 GVLYEDPGPGGNPPA
-238 GQFFGSSDLRQS
+238 GSFVNPTEGVSA
-250 NVDVIL
+250 IL
-256 QQGSFSASF
+256 QTGSFSASF

-270 GVAGDGTPEDPLAL
+270 GVAGDGTPEDALAL

-368 PVPTPGPG
+368 PVPDRPDAPTD

-390 RSTGT
+390 REG
-395 LPGSPVE
+395 GEDAPV
-402 GTNPDPVILQGI
+402 VLQGI

-431 AGPFNRRDIGGGV
+431 SGPFNRLDIGGGT
-444 QRGNLNLIFDS
+444 QRGNLNLVFDS
-455 TTSAD
+455 TTSAE
-460 RISGQWFLEQE
+460 RISGQWFIEQE
-471 FPTGNVEGGTAD
+471 FPTNNLEA
-483 EPGNAPSREG
+483 REE

>member
-17 LGGCGEV
+17 LGGCGQIDESP
-24 NEAPTLPG
+24 ALPG

-60 RLDFINPRFGGGVS
+60 RLDYINPKFDNG
-74 IPVRSS
+74 IPVRNSGF
-80 PNQGSGEARLQGIEA
+80 QGSGEARITNVEARILPVNEIPANELTIDSTLRSSTLALQ
-95 IIAPTDDNRI
+95 IARTTPLVNLI
-105 AIRIAERV
+105 A
-113 PPLEVVAFAPNNAR
+113 FGPNDGR
-127 LSTRV
+127 LSTQFSIAGLV
-132 DLSTENGLALISSGV
+132 ALSTNPNDQRI
-147 GDRRLRVNTAFSG
+147 RVNTTFRAADPDT
-160 EIGIT
+160 ET
-165 RLRERVS
+165 VL
-172 STSTTLR
+172 TLTVR
-179 PDGSLTTT
+179 
-187 ELREE
+187 
-192 VPEFVITG
+192 
-200 RITLQV
+200 
-206 TRILVSRSGNQV
+206 RILVSRNGNQV
-218 VLEGQASLTAR
+218 ILEGDSSLI
-229 VPGVLNEVT
+229 VPTLGVLFEDGGPGPEGEILAPGSFVNPPPPQGPVT
-238 GQFFGSSDLRQS
+238 A
-250 NVDVIL
+250 IL
-256 QQGSFSASF
+256 QTGSFSASF

-270 GVAGDGTPEDPLAL
+270 GVAGDGTPEDALAL

-291 PNQAEIVYRPAQV
+291 PNQAEIVYRPVYAPL
-304 GTQSVLF
+304 GNQSVLF

-368 PVPTPGPG
+368 PVPERPV

-390 RSTGT
+390 RSTGE

-402 GTNPDPVILQGI
+402 GNNPQPVILQGI

-431 AGPFNRRDIGGGV
+431 AGPFNRLDIGGGT
-444 QRGNLNLIFDS
+444 QRGILSLVFDP
-455 TTSAD
+455 TTSAE

-471 FPTGNVEGGTAD
+471 FPTSNVEGGTAD
-483 EPGNAPSREG
+483 DPGSSASEQG
-493 AILIIRGFFEGTEV
+493 AILIIRGFFEGAQV

>member
-24 NEAPTLPG
+24 NESPTLPG

-38 TAFVSAQEYRFTPG
+38 AAFVSAQEYRFTPG

-60 RLDFINPRFGGGVS
+60 RLDYVNPRFDNG
-74 IPVRSS
+74 IPVRTN
-80 PNQGSGEARLQGIEA
+80 PLQGSGEARIANVEA
-95 IIAPTDDNRI
+95 RILPVNEIPATELTIDSTLRSSTLAIQIGRTTPLVNLIA
-105 AIRIAERV
+105 
-113 PPLEVVAFAPNNAR
+113 FGPNDGR
-127 LSTRV
+127 LSTQFNIAGLV
-132 DLSTENGLALISSGV
+132 AISTLPNDQRI
-147 GDRRLRVNTAFSG
+147 RVNTTFRA
-160 EIGIT
+160 IRDDRT
-165 RLRERVS
+165 VL
-172 STSTTLR
+172 TLTVR
-179 PDGSLTTT
+179 
-187 ELREE
+187 
-192 VPEFVITG
+192 
-200 RITLQV
+200 
-206 TRILVSRSGNQV
+206 RILVNRNGNQV
-218 VLEGQASLTAR
+218 VLEGDSSLI
-229 VPGVLNEVT
+229 VPTTGVLYEDPGPGGNPPA
-238 GQFFGSSDLRQS
+238 GSFVNPTEGVSA
-250 NVDVIL
+250 IL
-256 QQGSFSASF
+256 QTGSFSASF

-270 GVAGDGTPEDPLAL
+270 GVAGDGTPEDALAL

-334 RVQAEFDPANVST
+334 RVQAEFDPANTST

-368 PVPTPGPG
+368 PVPTRPD

-395 LPGSPVE
+395 LPGSPAE
-402 GTNPDPVILQGI
+402 GDNPQPVILQGI
-414 VPATGDFVFR
+414 VPTTGDFVFR

-431 AGPFNRRDIGGGV
+431 AGPFNRLDIGGGT
-444 QRGNLNLIFDS
+444 QRGNLNLVFDS
-455 TTSAD
+455 TTSAE

-471 FPTGNVEGGTAD
+471 FPTGNIEGGTAD
-483 EPGNAPSREG
+483 EPGTPATQEG

>member
-24 NEAPTLPG
+24 NESPTLPG

-38 TAFVSAQEYRFTPG
+38 AAFVSAQEYRFTPG

-60 RLDFINPRFGGGVS
+60 RLDYVNPRFDNG
-74 IPVRSS
+74 IPVRTN
-80 PNQGSGEARLQGIEA
+80 PLQGSGEARIANVEA
-95 IIAPTDDNRI
+95 RILPVNEIPDSELTIDSTLRSSTLAIQIGRTTPLVNLIA
-105 AIRIAERV
+105 
-113 PPLEVVAFAPNNAR
+113 FGPNDGR
-127 LSTRV
+127 LSTQFSIAGLV
-132 DLSTENGLALISSGV
+132 AISTNPNDQRI
-147 GDRRLRVNTAFSG
+147 RVNTTFRAA
-160 EIGIT
+160 
-165 RLRERVS
+165 REGTVL
-172 STSTTLR
+172 TLTVR
-179 PDGSLTTT
+179 
-187 ELREE
+187 
-192 VPEFVITG
+192 
-200 RITLQV
+200 
-206 TRILVSRSGNQV
+206 RILVNRNGNQV
-218 VLEGQASLTAR
+218 VLEGDSSLIVRTT
-229 VPGVLNEVT
+229 GVLYEDPGPGGNPPA
-238 GQFFGSSDLRQS
+238 GSFVNPTEGVSA
-250 NVDVIL
+250 IL
-256 QQGSFSASF
+256 QTGSFSASF

-291 PNQAEIVYRPAQV
+291 PNQAEIVYRPAQA

-334 RVQAEFDPANVST
+334 RVQAEFDPANTST

-376 APTAFDYF
+376 APTTFDYF

-402 GTNPDPVILQGI
+402 GTNPQPVILQGI
-414 VPATGDFVFR
+414 VPTTGDFVFR

-431 AGPFNRRDIGGGV
+431 AGPFNRLDIGGSV
-444 QRGNLNLIFDS
+444 RRGNLNLVFDS
-455 TTSAD
+455 STSAT

-471 FPTGNVEGGTAD
+471 FPTGNIEGGTAD
-483 EPGNAPSREG
+483 EPGTPASQQG

>member
-24 NEAPTLPG
+24 NESPTLPG

-60 RLDFINPRFGGGVS
+60 RLDYVNPRFDNG
-74 IPVRSS
+74 IPVRTN
-80 PNQGSGEARLQGIEA
+80 PLQGSGEARIANVEA
-95 IIAPTDDNRI
+95 RI
-105 AIRIAERV
+105 LPVNEIPASELTIDSTLRSSTLAIQIGRTT
-113 PPLEVVAFAPNNAR
+113 PLVNITAFGPNDGR
-127 LSTRV
+127 LSTQFSIAGLV
-132 DLSTENGLALISSGV
+132 AISTNPNDQRI
-147 GDRRLRVNTAFSG
+147 RVNTTFRAASEG
-160 EIGIT
+160 T
-165 RLRERVS
+165 VL
-172 STSTTLR
+172 TLTVR
-179 PDGSLTTT
+179 
-187 ELREE
+187 
-192 VPEFVITG
+192 
-200 RITLQV
+200 
-206 TRILVSRSGNQV
+206 RILVSRNGNQV
-218 VLEGQASLTAR
+218 VLEGDSSLI
-229 VPGVLNEVT
+229 VPTVGVLFENGGPGPGGEILAP
-238 GQFFGSSDLRQS
+238 GSFVNPPPPQGP
-250 NVDVIL
+250 VVAIL
-256 QQGSFSASF
+256 QTGSFSASF

-270 GVAGDGTPEDPLAL
+270 GVAGDGTPEDALAL

-368 PVPTPGPG
+368 PVPGRPD

-390 RSTGT
+390 REEG
-395 LPGSPVE
+395 E
-402 GTNPDPVILQGI
+402 GTPVVLQGI

-431 AGPFNRRDIGGGV
+431 SGPFNRLDIGGGT
-444 QRGNLNLIFDS
+444 QRGNLNLVFDS
-455 TTSAD
+455 TTSAE

-471 FPTGNVEGGTAD
+471 FPTGNIEDGT
-483 EPGNAPSREG
+483 ENQEG

>member
-24 NEAPTLPG
+24 NESPTLPG

-38 TAFVSAQEYRFTPG
+38 AAFVSAQEYRFTPG

-60 RLDFINPRFGGGVS
+60 RLDYVNPRFDNG
-74 IPVRSS
+74 IPVRTN
-80 PNQGSGEARLQGIEA
+80 PLQGSGEARIANVEA
-95 IIAPTDDNRI
+95 RILPVNEIPASDLTIDSTLRSSTLAVQIGRTTPLVNLIA
-105 AIRIAERV
+105 
-113 PPLEVVAFAPNNAR
+113 FGPNDGR
-127 LSTRV
+127 LSTQFNIAGLV
-132 DLSTENGLALISSGV
+132 AISTNPNDQRI
-147 GDRRLRVNTAFSG
+147 RVNTTFRAA
-160 EIGIT
+160 
-165 RLRERVS
+165 REGTVL
-172 STSTTLR
+172 TLTVR
-179 PDGSLTTT
+179 
-187 ELREE
+187 
-192 VPEFVITG
+192 
-200 RITLQV
+200 
-206 TRILVSRSGNQV
+206 RILVNRNGNQV
-218 VLEGQASLTAR
+218 VLEGDSSLIVRTT
-229 VPGVLNEVT
+229 GVLYEDPGPGGNPPA
-238 GQFFGSSDLRQS
+238 GSFVNPTEGVSA
-250 NVDVIL
+250 IL
-256 QQGSFSASF
+256 QTGSFSASF

-270 GVAGDGTPEDPLAL
+270 GVAGDGTPEDALAL

-291 PNQAEIVYRPAQV
+291 PNQAEIVYRLAQV

-334 RVQAEFDPANVST
+334 RVQAEFDPANTST

-390 RSTGT
+390 REEGGGT
-395 LPGSPVE
+395 PV
-402 GTNPDPVILQGI
+402 VLQGI

-431 AGPFNRRDIGGGV
+431 SGPFNRLDIGGGT
-444 QRGNLNLIFDS
+444 QRGNLNLVFDS
-455 TTSAD
+455 TTSAE
-460 RISGQWFLEQE
+460 RISGQWFIEQE
-471 FPTGNVEGGTAD
+471 FPTNNLA
-483 EPGNAPSREG
+483 AREES
-493 AILIIRGFFEGTEV
+493 ILIIRGFFEGTEV

>member
-24 NEAPTLPG
+24 NESPTLPG

-60 RLDFINPRFGGGVS
+60 RLDYVNPRFDNG
-74 IPVRSS
+74 IPVRAN
-80 PNQGSGEARLQGIEA
+80 PLQGSGEARIANVEA
-95 IIAPTDDNRI
+95 RI
-105 AIRIAERV
+105 LPVNEIPASELTIDSTLRSSTLAIQIGRTT
-113 PPLEVVAFAPNNAR
+113 PLVNITAFGPNDGR
-127 LSTRV
+127 LSTQFNIAGLV
-132 DLSTENGLALISSGV
+132 AISTLPNDQRI
-147 GDRRLRVNTAFSG
+147 RVNTTFRA
-160 EIGIT
+160 IRDDRT
-165 RLRERVS
+165 VL
-172 STSTTLR
+172 TLTVR
-179 PDGSLTTT
+179 
-187 ELREE
+187 
-192 VPEFVITG
+192 
-200 RITLQV
+200 
-206 TRILVSRSGNQV
+206 RILVNRNGNQV
-218 VLEGQASLTAR
+218 VLEGDSSLI
-229 VPGVLNEVT
+229 VPTTGVLYEDPGPN
-238 GQFFGSSDLRQS
+238 GNPPAGSFVNPPPPQGP
-250 NVDVIL
+250 VVAIL
-256 QQGSFSASF
+256 QTGNFSASF

-270 GVAGDGTPEDPLAL
+270 GVAGDGTPEDALAL

-334 RVQAEFDPANVST
+334 RVQAEFDPANTST

-390 RSTGT
+390 REERGGT
-395 LPGSPVE
+395 PV
-402 GTNPDPVILQGI
+402 VLQGI
-414 VPATGDFVFR
+414 VPARGISSSH
-424 TLAGAQL
+424 LAGAH
-431 AGPFNRRDIGGGV
+431 
-444 QRGNLNLIFDS
+444 
-455 TTSAD
+455 
-460 RISGQWFLEQE
+460 
-471 FPTGNVEGGTAD
+471 
-483 EPGNAPSREG
+483 
-493 AILIIRGFFEGTEV
+493 
-507 RL
+507 

>member
-60 RLDFINPRFGGGVS
+60 RLDYVNPRFDNG
-74 IPVRSS
+74 IPVRTN
-80 PNQGSGEARLQGIEA
+80 PLQGSGEARIANVEA
-95 IIAPTDDNRI
+95 RILPVNEIPASDLTIDSTLRSSTLAIQIGQTTPLVNLIA
-105 AIRIAERV
+105 
-113 PPLEVVAFAPNNAR
+113 FGPNDGR
-127 LSTRV
+127 LSTQFSIAGLV
-132 DLSTENGLALISSGV
+132 ATSTLPNDQRI
-147 GDRRLRVNTAFSG
+147 RVNTTFRAA
-160 EIGIT
+160 
-165 RLRERVS
+165 REGTVL
-172 STSTTLR
+172 TLTVR
-179 PDGSLTTT
+179 
-187 ELREE
+187 
-192 VPEFVITG
+192 
-200 RITLQV
+200 
-206 TRILVSRSGNQV
+206 RILVNRNGNQV
-218 VLEGQASLTAR
+218 VLEGDSSLIVRTT
-229 VPGVLNEVT
+229 GVLYEDPGPN
-238 GQFFGSSDLRQS
+238 GDPPAGSFVNPTEGVSA
-250 NVDVIL
+250 IL
-256 QQGSFSASF
+256 QTGSFSASF

-270 GVAGDGTPEDPLAL
+270 GVAGDGTPEDALAL

-368 PVPTPGPG
+368 PVPTPGPD

-390 RSTGT
+390 GEEGGGT
-395 LPGSPVE
+395 PV
-402 GTNPDPVILQGI
+402 VLQGI

-431 AGPFNRRDIGGGV
+431 AGPFNRLDVGGSV
-444 QRGNLNLIFDS
+444 QKGNLNLIFDS
-455 TTSAD
+455 TTSAE
-460 RISGQWFLEQE
+460 RISGQWFIEQE
-471 FPTGNVEGGTAD
+471 FPTNNLAD
-483 EPGNAPSREG
+483 REG

>member
-1 MNFKG
+1 LIAF
-6 RSLAVLCGVLL
+6 
-17 LGGCGEV
+17 
-24 NEAPTLPG
+24 G
-32 PVQVDP
+32 PND
-38 TAFVSAQEYRFTPG
+38 G
-52 SVLETTSL
+52 
-60 RLDFINPRFGGGVS
+60 
-74 IPVRSS
+74 
-80 PNQGSGEARLQGIEA
+80 
-95 IIAPTDDNRI
+95 
-105 AIRIAERV
+105 
-113 PPLEVVAFAPNNAR
+113 R
-127 LSTRV
+127 LSTQFNIAGLV
-132 DLSTENGLALISSGV
+132 AISTNPNDQRI
-147 GDRRLRVNTAFSG
+147 RVNTTFRA
-160 EIGIT
+160 IRDDRT
-165 RLRERVS
+165 VL
-172 STSTTLR
+172 TLTVR
-179 PDGSLTTT
+179 
-187 ELREE
+187 
-192 VPEFVITG
+192 
-200 RITLQV
+200 
-206 TRILVSRSGNQV
+206 RILVNRNGSQV
-218 VLEGQASLTAR
+218 VLEGDSSLI
-229 VPGVLNEVT
+229 VPTTGVLYEDPGPN
-238 GQFFGSSDLRQS
+238 GNPPAGSFVNPPPPQGP
-250 NVDVIL
+250 VVAIL
-256 QQGSFSASF
+256 QTGSFSASF

-284 FARLNFR
+284 YARLNFR

-368 PVPTPGPG
+368 PVPTPGLG

-390 RSTGT
+390 RSTGIGI

-402 GTNPDPVILQGI
+402 GINPEPVILQGI

-431 AGPFNRRDIGGGV
+431 SGPFNRLDIGGGT
-444 QRGNLNLIFDS
+444 QRGNLNLVFDS
-455 TTSAD
+455 TTSAE

-471 FPTGNVEGGTAD
+471 FPTGNIEGGTED
-483 EPGNAPSREG
+483 EPGTPASREG